1 MKKYIIGVILSVFC
15 IEGFAQEKTV
25 FMDYQNN
32 VFNENQPLPAGS
44 YFVIKGSINSNVSIV
59 TMQIFKNHHR
69 EDTLYATQ
77 WRRPIG
83 NTSGTFMMPVY
94 YKLRGNKR
102 YDISFKFYRT
112 LNDSERIYLTRAI
125 HDNLEAYIESSVEV
139 SPKKISFR
147 SPVNTMLDNMNQIV
161 WNAFTYYK
169 STLPGSFPGF
179 SDLVKKKLQQ
189 LNDQKTKYAR
199 YQVEHEAGQQTSQI
213 RQQFVERQQQQLLK
227 TAMGEVTPYLNGSIA
242 VMEDVRE
249 RVHYPTETTSHSL
262 ALNVGYG
269 GAYLS
274 GKWGDMDYD
283 SGPYAGVSFPLG
295 NNSFSPFWGN
305 TSVSLGVFLKN
316 FKDKNGN
323 KITGPVVGL
332 PYYLG
337 LGYKFL
343 NVLRLQ
349 AGVVATSTE
358 KFDNIQQIK
367 TEDVKLKPFV
377 GLSAEINLWLGF
389 GKNKP

>member
-1 MKKYIIGVILSVFC
+1 MKKYIIGFIISLFC
-15 IEGFAQEKTV
+15 IESFAQEKTV
-25 FMDYQNN
+25 FLDYQNN
-32 VFNENQPLPAGS
+32 VFNENEPLPAGS
-44 YFVIKGSINSNVSIV
+44 YFVIKGAVNSNISVV
-59 TMQIFKNHHR
+59 TLRIFKNHHHD
-69 EDTLYATQ
+69 DTLYATE

-102 YDISFKFYRT
+102 YDIVFNFYRA
-112 LNDSERIYLTRAI
+112 LEDSERLQLANAI
-125 HDNLEAYIESSVEV
+125 RDNLEAYIGSAVEV
-139 SPKKISFR
+139 NSRKISFR
-147 SPVNTMLDNMNQIV
+147 SPVNTLLDHMNQIV

-179 SDLVKKKLQQ
+179 SDLVKEKLQQ

-199 YQVEHEAGQQTSQI
+199 YQIRHEAGQETSQI
-213 RQQFVERQQQQLLK
+213 RQQFIERQQQQLLK
-227 TAMGEVTPYLNGSIA
+227 TAMGEVEPYLNGHIA

-249 RVHYPTETTSHSL
+249 KAHYPTETTSHAL

-274 GKWGDMDYD
+274 GKWGDIDYD
-283 SGPYAGVSFPLG
+283 AGPYAGVSFPLG
-295 NNSFSPFWGN
+295 NNSFSSFWGN

-316 FKDKNGN
+316 FKDKEGN
-323 KITGPVVGL
+323 KITGPIVGL

-343 NVLRLQ
+343 NVFRLQ
-349 AGVVATSTE
+349 AGVVTTSTE
-358 KFDNIQQIK
+358 KFDNIQNVK
-367 TEDVKLKPFV
+367 TEDIKLKPFV